1 MIGQTISHYRI
12 AEKLGG
18 GGMGVIYKSM
28 RRMDFRGCFETEC
41 LLKIVATRC
50 FALVLVVWLL
60 GWLAPAPA
68 WAQKLYCKPCWH
80 SFGEVQIGSS
90 SSYSFQLTNAGD
102 KTLQITSASEQ
113 GSAFSLGN
121 FPLPVI
127 IQPGASVELPVI
139 FTPTAKGYINGILTL
154 VSNARY
160 SPLNMIVTGFAVYRS
175 GAELEVNPATLN
187 FGNVTVGSSATLQA
201 TLTAKNAS
209 VTISSDPST
218 SSEFAILGLNLP
230 ITIHAGQRLPI
241 TIQFTPNGSG
251 TASGK
256 AGLISNAVNSPT
268 VEQLTGTG
276 VAQTSY
282 NVYLSWNAS
291 TSDAVGYNVFRGN
304 AQGGPYQ
311 QINTALDASTNYTD
325 YTVAAGTAYY
335 YVTTSVN
342 AQGKESAY
350 SSPVEAVIP

>member
-1 MIGQTISHYRI
+1 
-12 AEKLGG
+12 
-18 GGMGVIYKSM
+18 
-28 RRMDFRGCFETEC
+28 
-41 LLKIVATRC
+41 
-50 FALVLVVWLL
+50 
-60 GWLAPAPA
+60 
-68 WAQKLYCKPCWH
+68 
-80 SFGEVQIGSS
+80 
-90 SSYSFQLTNAGD
+90 
-102 KTLQITSASEQ
+102 
-113 GSAFSLGN
+113 
-121 FPLPVI
+121 
-127 IQPGASVELPVI
+127 
-139 FTPTAKGYINGILTL
+139 
-154 VSNARY
+154 
-160 SPLNMIVTGFAVYRS
+160 
-175 GAELEVNPATLN
+175 VNPATLN
-187 FGNVTVGSSATLQA
+187 FGNVRVGSSATLQG
-201 TLTAKNAS
+201 TLTARNAS

-230 ITIHAGQRLPI
+230 ITIHAGQRLPV

-276 VAQTSY
+276 VAQTSH

-325 YTVAAGTAYY
+325 YTVVAGTAYY

>member
-1 MIGQTISHYRI
+1 MIGQTISRYRI
-12 AEKLGG
+12 VERLGG
-18 GGMGVIYKSM
+18 GGMGVVYKST
-28 RRMDFRGCFETEC
+28 RRMHVRVCFETEW

-50 FALVLVVWLL
+50 FAFVLVVWLL
-60 GWLAPAPA
+60 CWLAPAPA

-90 SSYSFQLTNAGD
+90 SSYSFQLTNTGD

-113 GSAFSLGN
+113 GSAFSFGN
-121 FPLPVI
+121 FPLPVN
-127 IQPGASVELPVI
+127 IQPGASVKLPVI
-139 FTPTAKGYINGILTL
+139 FTPTAKGYTDGTLTL
-154 VSNARY
+154 ASNARY
-160 SPLNMIVTGFAVYRS
+160 SPLNMHVTGFAVYRS

-201 TLTAKNAS
+201 TFTAKHAS

-230 ITIHAGQRLPI
+230 ITIHAGQNLPV

-256 AGLISNAVNSPT
+256 AGLISNAANSPT
-268 VEQLTGTG
+268 VEQLTGMG
-276 VAQTSY
+276 VAQNSHY
-282 NVYLSWNAS
+282 VSLSW
-291 TSDAVGYNVFRGN
+291 DAGGGNPVGYNVFRGN

-311 QINTALDASTNYTD
+311 QINIALDAPTNYTD
-325 YTVAAGTAYY
+325 YTVVAGTAYY
-335 YVTTSVN
+335 NVTTSVN
-342 AQGKESAY
+342 AQGQESAY
-350 SSPVEAVIP
+350 SSSVEAVIP